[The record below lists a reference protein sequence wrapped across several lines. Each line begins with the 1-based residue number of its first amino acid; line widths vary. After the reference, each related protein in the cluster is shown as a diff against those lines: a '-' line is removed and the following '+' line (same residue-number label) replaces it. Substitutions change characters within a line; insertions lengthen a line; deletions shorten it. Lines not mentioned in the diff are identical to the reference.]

1 VWILNKLKQMDTGI
15 YKITNTITNDLYIG
29 SAAGKTGIKRRFES
43 HKYHLRRGTS
53 PCLKLQN
60 SWNKY
65 GEEHF
70 TFSILEYCEPIDCIN
85 REQYFI
91 DKLNPSLN
99 ILPIA
104 GSRLNSKQSKEAK
117 EKISNRLKGCDV
129 WNKGVKMA
137 ESHKLKIGAAN
148 KGKTHT
154 KEAKTKI
161 SKAKVGKLNPNAS
174 MVRCVE
180 KNMIFET
187 MKDAVKYLEILLSKK
202 VYSSSISAC
211 CRGVKY
217 KKAYGFTWEYVK

>member
-1 VWILNKLKQMDTGI
+1 MDTGI
-15 YKITNTITNDLYIG
+15 YKITNIITNDLYIG
-29 SAAGKTGIKRRFES
+29 SAAGKTGFKRRFES

-70 TFSILEYCEPIDCIN
+70 TFDVLEYCEPINCIN

-91 DKLNPSLN
+91 DKLIPSLN

-104 GSRLNSKQSKEAK
+104 GSRLNSKQSKATK
-117 EKISNRLKGCDV
+117 EKISNKLKGCNI
-129 WNKGVKMA
+129 WNKGVKMP
-137 ESHKLKIGAAN
+137 ESQKLKISNAN

-154 KEAKTKI
+154 KETKSKI
-161 SKAKVGKLNPNAS
+161 SKAKIGKLNPNAS
-174 MVRCVE
+174 KVLCVE

-187 MKDAVKYLEILLSKK
+187 MKDAVKYLETLLDKK

-211 CRGVKY
+211 CRGIKY